1 MLRRGYTKNKCN
13 FTPCATTFAHDAV
26 LRDVLHVREAQR
38 ARKRNDVERGCKLAY
53 ARYIRQQRNM
63 GSHIYFVPAPRP
75 VEVERHALWILLT
88 KGKRTPRGLDLLQL
102 RTIDGKTYAT
112 FDATARALGLI
123 NDEDNHGFLAVEV
136 RLN

>member
-1 MLRRGYTKNKCN
+1 MTQYYETYSMSAKRNARGN
-13 FTPCATTFAHDAV
+13 ATTWNEAV
-26 LRDVLHVREAQR
+26 SWPQR
-38 ARKRNDVERGCKLAY
+38 AD
-53 ARYIRQQRNM
+53 ARYIRQQRNT

-102 RTIDGKTYAT
+102 RTIDGITYDT